1 MRIAIDIDG
10 TICSEKP
17 TFDKILAEPFQDAKQ
32 DINTWHDEGFEIIF
46 FTARGWEQYNITKQM
61 HCLCQDM

>member
-17 TFDKILAEPFQDAKQ
+17 TFDKPMAEPFEDAKQ
-32 DINTWHDEGFEIIF
+32 DIN
-46 FTARGWEQYNITKQM
+46 
-61 HCLCQDM
+61 L